1 MVPLTGSMYV
11 SGRLADLDNV
21 LVDVGTGYYAK
32 KSIEDAKN
40 YFERRVAYVTEQ
52 MEKCQLLGLEK
63 AKIQKTTAEVLEI
76 KMAQAQKQLQEK
88 AEKA

>member
-1 MVPLTGSMYV
+1 MYV
-11 SGRLADLDNV
+11 SGRLADVDNV

-32 KSIEDAKN
+32 KSIGDAKN